1 MVRVAVDAMGGDNAP
16 KCMVEGAV
24 NALAQAE
31 NIQVLLVG
39 NTQAV
44 EQELSG
50 KEWDK
55 NRLKVVPAASVI
67 STDEPPVE
75 AIRKKKDS
83 SMVIGLNMIRNGE
96 ADAFVSCGSTGALL
110 VGGQT
115 IAGRVKGVK
124 RPPLAALIPTT
135 EGVTL
140 LADSGANVDA
150 RPEHLVSFA
159 RMGSIYMSDVLG
171 VKNPR
176 VGLLNIGAEE
186 EKGNALTKETYQIL
200 KGLDDLNFI
209 GNIEARDVP
218 YGKCDVLVCDAF
230 AGNIA
235 LKMYEGVATALLKE
249 IKSALY
255 SSLSGKLG
263 GLLIKPSLKGVLKKF
278 DATAYGGAPLL
289 GLRGLVVKAHGSATE
304 KEVCNAILQCVSFT
318 EAGIAGK
325 IEKSLTAEEEE

>member
-1 MVRVAVDAMGGDNAP
+1 MVRVAIDAMGGDNAP
-16 KCMVEGAV
+16 KCMVDGAV
-24 NALAQAE
+24 DALAKASDIE
-31 NIQVLLVG
+31 AVLVG
-39 NTQAV
+39 NTEAI
-44 EQELSG
+44 EAELSG
-50 KEWDK
+50 KEYDK
-55 NRLKVVPAASVI
+55 NRLKIVPAASVI
-67 STDEPPVE
+67 TNDEHPVE
-75 AIRKKKDS
+75 AIRGKKDS
-83 SMVIGLNMIRNGE
+83 SLVVGLNMVRAGE

-115 IAGRVKGVK
+115 IVGRLKGVK
-124 RPPLAALIPTT
+124 RPPIASIIPTT

-186 EKGNALTKETYQIL
+186 EKGNALTKETYQML
-200 KGLDDLNFI
+200 KALDDINFV
-209 GNIEARDVP
+209 GNIEARDIP
-218 YGKCDVLVCDAF
+218 FGKCDVLICDGF

-235 LKMYEGVATALLKE
+235 LKMYEGVATALLGE

-255 SSLSGKLG
+255 SSTRGKIG

-278 DATAYGGAPLL
+278 DASAYGGAPLL
-289 GLRGLVVKAHGSATE
+289 GLKGLVVKAHGSAKS

-318 EAGIAGK
+318 EAGIAQK
-325 IEKSLTAEEEE
+325 IEKSLKEEE